1 MEIFRYVDIYA
12 TKGIEYLIVIGF
24 LASFVFF
31 CRYLALRGG
40 ETGGEGRTRTGVVE
54 WFRVPEGIRF
64 HQGHSWMKE
73 EDGSTVR
80 VGIDDFAQKL
90 VGKVDSV
97 YLPRAGSWVAQ
108 GEKGWTLR
116 VGTTPI
122 PMLSP
127 VDGEVVSVNPEILR
141 SPDLANRDP
150 FGEGWLLKVRPTR
163 LAANRKNLL
172 SGNLARRWVEEALH
186 GLRVHS
192 GAGLGALYQDGGT
205 PIQDGGI
212 PVSGIARAL
221 DGEHWE
227 SLVRHHFLTEEEEA

>member
-40 ETGGEGRTRTGVVE
+40 EAGGAVRHPEVVE
-54 WFRVPEGIRF
+54 WFRVPGELHF
-64 HQGHSWMKE
+64 HQGHGWMKDE
-73 EDGSTVR
+73 GGSVVR

-90 VGKVDSV
+90 VGTVDSV
-97 YLPRAGSWVAQ
+97 DLPRAGSWVAQ
-108 GEKGWTLR
+108 GEKGWTLH
-116 VGTTPI
+116 VGDAAI

-127 VDGEVVSVNPEILR
+127 VDGEVLSVNSRILHT
-141 SPDLANRDP
+141 PDLANRDP
-150 FGEGWLLKVRPTR
+150 FGEGWLLKVRPSR
-163 LAANRKNLL
+163 LAANRKSLL
-172 SGNLARRWVEEALH
+172 SGNLARRWIEEALH

-192 GAGLGALYQDGGT
+192 GGSLGALYPDGGL

-212 PVSGIARAL
+212 PVHGIARAL
-221 DGEHWE
+221 EGDRWAE
-227 SLVRHHFLTEEEEA
+227 LAKKHFLTEEMT

>member
-24 LASFVFF
+24 LAMFVFF
-31 CRYLALRGG
+31 CRYLSARTG
-40 ETGGEGRTRTGVVE
+40 ETAGGRPPEIIE
-54 WFRVPEGIRF
+54 WFRVPEGLHF
-64 HQGHSWMKE
+64 HQGHSWMRDE
-73 EDGSTVR
+73 GDSVVR

-97 YLPRAGSWVAQ
+97 DLPRAGSWVSQ
-108 GEKGWTLR
+108 GEKGWALR
-116 VGTTPI
+116 AGPASI

-127 VDGEVVSVNPEILR
+127 VDGEVVSVNPAILR
-141 SPDLANRDP
+141 APDLANRDP

-163 LAANRKNLL
+163 LGTNRKNLL
-172 SGNLARRWVEEALH
+172 SGNLARKWIEETLH

-192 GAGLGALYQDGGT
+192 SGGLGALYQDGGL

-212 PVSGIARAL
+212 PVHGIARAL
-221 DGEHWE
+221 DGDRWE
-227 SLVRHHFLTEEEEA
+227 ELARKYLLTEDVT

>member
-40 ETGGEGRTRTGVVE
+40 GSGGGGRPCSEIVE
-54 WFRVPEGIRF
+54 WFRVPEGVRF

-73 EDGSTVR
+73 EDAATVR

-90 VGKVDSV
+90 VGKVESV
-97 YLPRAGSWVAQ
+97 ELPRAGSWLAQ
-108 GEKGWTLR
+108 GEKGWTLQ
-116 VGTTPI
+116 VDSTSI

-127 VDGEVVSVNPEILR
+127 VDGEVLSANPDILLA
-141 SPDLANRDP
+141 PDLANRDP

-163 LAANRKNLL
+163 LASNRKNLL
-172 SGNLARRWVEEALH
+172 SGNLARKWIEETLH

-192 GAGLGALYQDGGT
+192 GSGLGALYQDGGI
-205 PIQDGGI
+205 PIQDGGL
-212 PVSGIARAL
+212 PVTGIARAL
-221 DGEHWE
+221 DGVHWE
-227 SLVRHHFLTEEEEA
+227 TLVRQHFLTEDEEA